1 MYFDTHAHYDDER
14 FDGDRDALLG
24 SMNAAGVT
32 MILNA
37 ASSLRSAKFGLG
49 LADKYP
55 FVYASVGV
63 HPHDA
68 KSMADDTV
76 SELEKLLAH
85 PKAMAVGEIGLDF
98 HYDFSPREVQKK
110 RFREQLELA
119 RRVKKPVIIH
129 ERESLRDTLDIISDY
144 RDLTGVFHCFSGSW
158 ETAKTILDM
167 GWYISFTGVVTFSN
181 ARRAPE
187 VIEKMPGDRIM
198 LETDCPY
205 LAPEPMRGRR
215 NSSLY
220 LPYIAK
226 KIADIRGVSLEDAA
240 GLTMENG
247 LRFYGIGEKNPTV
260 ENKH

>member
-1 MYFDTHAHYDDER
+1 MYFDTHAHYDDKR
-14 FDGDRDALLG
+14 FNDDRDEVLG
-24 SMNAAGVT
+24 SMAGAGVT

-37 ASSLRSAKFGLG
+37 ASSLKSAKFSLK
-49 LADKYP
+49 LADSYH
-55 FVYASVGV
+55 FIYASVGV

-68 KSMADDTV
+68 KSMTDNTGLD
-76 SELEKLLAH
+76 LETLLLH

-119 RRVKKPVIIH
+119 RHVKKPVIIH

-144 RDLTGVFHCFSGSW
+144 SELTGVFHCFSGSW
-158 ETAKTILDM
+158 ETAKIILNM
-167 GWYISFTGVVTFSN
+167 GWYLSFTGVITFSN
-181 ARRAPE
+181 ARRALE
-187 VIEKMPGDRIM
+187 VIEKMPADRIM

-220 LPYIAK
+220 LPYIAQK
-226 KIADIRGVSLEDAA
+226 VADTRGIAAEDAA
-240 GLTMENG
+240 RLTMENG
-247 LRFYGIGEKNPTV
+247 LRFYGIGN
-260 ENKH
+260 